1 MTRHGAVVCAAVA
14 AAAIGLHGC
23 GGGGGSPVVRPD
35 PPAPPPAPPAPLP
48 APPVPPPA
56 PPPPP
61 PPPSP
66 PPAPLVAPGGSLPP
80 SYQGPTIAEDGAE
93 YYTVDRVGDPGAYA
107 YPGGDAIRI
116 GIQDDAVDFTHPD
129 FRGRIEL
136 EGARFAYRKLG
147 LIDDPAPDAFDHC
160 DASNRCRIYL
170 VDSTG
175 DRSTIEALARTV
187 LEDQGL
193 PPDTNRRFL
202 HDIAESGFG
211 WFELPALGLDDPEL
225 GAQHGTGVASVAA
238 RQAPDAALVP
248 MATNFRDRFEVT
260 FDLQRG
266 TVLRIQDD
274 PWLEDS
280 YLELAET
287 DSVAEIDRTLA
298 AAWRRW
304 YESADIINSS
314 FSTDLDLSTVDGRRT
329 RDHEFARMRTL
340 NANLH
345 ERWKART
352 QADRPEEERTI
363 RVLAAG
369 NERDSAGAD
378 ARSLE
383 VLVVR
388 EFEELWGHN
397 VVATALNEAETA
409 LADYANVCGA
419 LPPGWDANRH
429 GRHFCLAAPGVHRV
443 ALPGGSHDED
453 AVGTSFA
460 APYVSGVLARM
471 MAQSRGQVGNTE
483 LVKRMM
489 DTADISGVF
498 GNRSLYGAG
507 VVDPHAALRAV
518 GAPTTGTSRNR
529 AAIGS
534 TALRLPAAYGDAAR
548 HVAGTEIASFDA
560 WNFPFWT
567 PAGELIANGARPIDP
582 IPDFAEADRAGGC
595 FVTSG
600 YAPDAVCVPPA
611 SPSARGALPAGAGHG
626 GAFGGVSGLVAAGGA
641 GASVRL
647 SESVTVA
654 GFARSAGRLDGRA
667 TGAFS
672 FAGGSSLGA
681 VHFERSHAI
690 DDAGIWRLDGGV
702 TFAFDVPQGIGQ
714 SEGSMFEAG
723 PALLSSWRIGLAHSG
738 GDTRTR
744 LTVSQPPRA
753 ESGTG
758 RLTFPSGRRLDGT
771 HVHASRTFSLRPTR
785 RMVTAALVHRRP
797 FAGGEAVAMLYHA
810 RNAGHTTAA
819 PDQGGGIAWRLAF

>member
-1 MTRHGAVVCAAVA
+1 MTRHRKVVSAAIA
-14 AAAIGLHGC
+14 AAALALHGC
-23 GGGGGSPVVRPD
+23 GGGGGDPAVRPN
-35 PPAPPPAPPAPLP
+35 PPAPPPAPLI
-48 APPVPPPA
+48 
-56 PPPPP
+56 
-61 PPPSP
+61 
-66 PPAPLVAPGGSLPP
+66 APGGSLPP
-80 SYQGPTIAEDGAE
+80 SYQGPTIAEEGAE
-93 YYTVDRVGDPGAYA
+93 YYTVDRAGDPGAYA
-107 YPGGDAIRI
+107 WPGGDAVRI

-136 EGARFAYRKLG
+136 DGASFAYRRLD

-175 DRSTIEALARTV
+175 DRSTIESLARTV
-187 LEDQGL
+187 LEDRSQGL
-193 PPDTNRRFL
+193 PPDADRRFL
-202 HDIAESGFG
+202 HDIAEDGFG
-211 WFELPALGLDDPEL
+211 WFELPALALDDPER

-238 RQAPDAALVP
+238 RQAPDAVLVP
-248 MATNFRDRFEVT
+248 MATNFRERFEVT
-260 FDLQRG
+260 FEIRRG
-266 TVLRIQDD
+266 TILRVQGD

-280 YLELAET
+280 YLELADT
-287 DSVAEIDRTLA
+287 DSVVEIDRMLA

-304 YESADIINSS
+304 YDSADIINSS
-314 FSTDLDLSTVDGRRT
+314 FSTDVDLSTADGRHA
-329 RDHEFARMRTL
+329 RDDAFARMRTL
-340 NANLH
+340 NAHLPQ
-345 ERWKART
+345 RWRAQT
-352 QADRPEEERTI
+352 QADRPEGERTI

-369 NERDSAGAD
+369 NVREEAGND

-383 VLVVR
+383 ALVVH
-388 EFEELWGHN
+388 EFDELWGHN
-397 VVATALNEAETA
+397 VVATALNEARTA
-409 LADYANVCGA
+409 LADYANICGHRPA
-419 LPPGWDANRH
+419 DWDTGRH
-429 GRHFCLAAPGVHRV
+429 GRHFCLAAPGTHSIAV
-443 ALPGGSHDED
+443 PGGSSDD
-453 AVGTSFA
+453 NPRQGTSYA

-489 DTADISGVF
+489 DTADDKGVF

-507 VVDPHAALRAV
+507 VIDPRAALGAV

-534 TALRLPAAYGDAAR
+534 TALRLPTAYGDAAR
-548 HVAGTEIASFDA
+548 HVAETEVASFDA

-582 IPDFAEADRAGGC
+582 IPDFAAAGRTGGC
-595 FVTSG
+595 FVTDG

-611 SPSARGALPAGAGHG
+611 PPSVRGALPAGAGHG
-626 GAFGGVSGLVAAGGA
+626 GAFGGVSGLVAVGGA

-654 GFARSAGRLDGRA
+654 GFARSAGRLDGQA

-681 VHFERSHAI
+681 VHFERSQVI
-690 DDAGIWRLDGGV
+690 DDAGRWRIDGGV
-702 TFAFDVPQGIGQ
+702 TFAFDMPRGVGQ
-714 SEGSMFEAG
+714 PEGSMFEAG
-723 PALLSSWRIGLAHSG
+723 PALLSSWRIGLAHG
-738 GDTRTR
+738 GRGTRTR

-758 RLTFPSGRRLDGT
+758 RLTFPSGRRLDGA

-797 FAGGEAVAMLYHA
+797 SNS
-810 RNAGHTTAA
+810 R
-819 PDQGGGIAWRLAF
+819 